1 MTIDACASPRLQA
14 VNPKAPPVS
23 AADITLIE
31 QLVMRAFGI
40 DLPTLISDR
49 RGRAPVAF
57 ARQVAIYL
65 SHVHLRMSLTVAARL
80 FRRDRTTAGHA
91 CRRVE
96 DRRDDPEVDRRIEA
110 VATALEGLIALG
122 RDGGVSG
129 REVER

>member
-1 MTIDACASPRLQA
+1 MTADACASPRTR
-14 VNPKAPPVS
+14 PVETPGP
-23 AADITLIE
+23 ADEITLVE
-31 QLVMRAFGI
+31 QLVMRAFGL
-40 DLPTLISDR
+40 DLPTLISER

-65 SHVHLRMSLTVAARL
+65 SHVHLRM

-110 VATALEGLIALG
+110 VTMALDSVLALDIA
-122 RDGGVSG
+122 G
-129 REVER
+129 REARR

>member
-1 MTIDACASPRLQA
+1 
-14 VNPKAPPVS
+14 
-23 AADITLIE
+23 
-31 QLVMRAFGI
+31 
-40 DLPTLISDR
+40 
-49 RGRAPVAF
+49 
-57 ARQVAIYL
+57 
-65 SHVHLRMSLTVAARL
+65 VAARL

>member
-1 MTIDACASPRLQA
+1 MTADACASPR
-14 VNPKAPPVS
+14 PRPVDTPGP
-23 AADITLIE
+23 ADEITLVE
-31 QLVMRAFGI
+31 QLVMRAFGL
-40 DLPTLISDR
+40 DLPTLISER

-65 SHVHLRMSLTVAARL
+65 SHVHLRMSLTRAARL

-110 VATALEGLIALG
+110 VTMALDSVLALDIA
-122 RDGGVSG
+122 G
-129 REVER
+129 REARR